1 MRTVN
6 VLEGSETT
14 MDVAVIQVLVFMAVL
29 FLVVGVNAV
38 IRKENQT
45 LSGPKPLIFRVFYA
59 EIGMLGKMTGPWMDH
74 AFPAQARAIRNDL
87 VAAALPLEPLEIRG
101 LQCFAGA
108 VIGAVTC
115 VMTFIVS
122 LHIGYALLAGVLF
135 ALMGWVYPVSWV
147 ARCALQRKDRMS
159 KSMPYAIDLITV
171 AMEAGQDFGAAVR
184 NLVNE
189 GPRGPLRDEFGVTL
203 RQIELGKSRVE
214 ALKAMAD
221 RIQLDEFRSLV
232 TSVVQ
237 SSEMGASISGTLK
250 IQAEEIRRR
259 RFQRAERQ
267 AARAPS
273 LMLIPTALFI
283 LPAVFII
290 IAVPIVIRAMES
302 GMGGYFKR

>member
-1 MRTVN
+1 
-6 VLEGSETT
+6 
-14 MDVAVIQVLVFMAVL
+14 MDVAVIQMLVFMAVL
-29 FLVVGVNAV
+29 FLVIGVNAV
-38 IRKENQT
+38 IRKEHET
-45 LSGPKPLIFRVFYA
+45 LSGNKPLVFRVFYS
-59 EIGMLGKMTGPWMDH
+59 EIGLLGKLAGPSVDH
-74 AFPAQARAIRNDL
+74 AFPVQARALRNDL
-87 VAAALPLEPLEIRG
+87 IAAALPVEASEIRG
-101 LQCFAGA
+101 LQCFAAAVLGA
-108 VIGAVTC
+108 VGAII
-115 VMTFIVS
+115 TFIFS
-122 LHIGYALLAGVLF
+122 LNLGYALLGGLLL
-135 ALMGWVYPVSWV
+135 ALTGWCYPVSWA
-147 ARCALQRKDRMS
+147 ARCAMQRKDRMS

-184 NLVNE
+184 NLVVD
-189 GPRGPLRDEFGVTL
+189 GPHGPLRDEFGVTL
-203 RQIELGKSRVE
+203 RQTELGKSRIE

-237 SSEMGASISGTLK
+237 SSEMGASISATLK

-283 LPAVFII
+283 LPSVFII

-302 GMGGYFKR
+302 GMGEYFKR

>member
-1 MRTVN
+1 
-6 VLEGSETT
+6 
-14 MDVAVIQVLVFMAVL
+14 MDVVVIQILVFLAML

-38 IRKENQT
+38 VRKEHET
-45 LSGPKPLIFRVFYA
+45 LSGNKPLVFRVFYS
-59 EIGMLGKMTGPWMDH
+59 EVGMLGKLAGPWMDH
-74 AFPAQARAIRNDL
+74 SFPVQARAIRNDL
-87 VAAALPLEPLEIRG
+87 IAAALPLEVAEIRG

-108 VIGAVTC
+108 VLGAVAC
-115 VMTFIVS
+115 LLTFILS
-122 LHIGYALLAGVLF
+122 MNWAYALLAGILLL
-135 ALMGWVYPVSWV
+135 LMGWYYPVSWV
-147 ARCALQRKDRMS
+147 ARCALTRKDRMS
-159 KSMPYAIDLITV
+159 KSMPYAIDLVTV

-184 NLVNE
+184 NLVND
-189 GPRGPLRDEFGVTL
+189 GPRGPLRDEFGVML
-203 RQIELGKSRVE
+203 RQVELGKSRVE

-237 SSEMGASISGTLK
+237 SSEMGASISATLK

-283 LPAVFII
+283 LPSVFII

-302 GMGGYFKR
+302 GMGEYFKR

>member
-1 MRTVN
+1 
-6 VLEGSETT
+6 
-14 MDVAVIQVLVFMAVL
+14 MDVAVIQILAFLAVL
-29 FLVVGVNAV
+29 FLVVGINSV
-38 IRKENQT
+38 IRRESETITGN
-45 LSGPKPLIFRVFYA
+45 KPLLFRVFHE
-59 EIGMLGKMTGPWMDH
+59 EIALLGKIGGSWMDRN
-74 AFPAQARAIRNDL
+74 FPAQARAIRSDL
-87 VAAALPLEPLEIRG
+87 IAAALPLEPFEIRG
-101 LQCFAGA
+101 LQCFVGVLLLALAA
-108 VIGAVTC
+108 VI
-115 VMTFIVS
+115 TFILSMSV
-122 LHIGYALLAGVLF
+122 LYALVAGGVVG
-135 ALMGWVYPVSWV
+135 LMGWYYPVSWV
-147 ARCALQRKDRMS
+147 MRRAIQRKDRMS

-189 GPRGPLRDEFGVTL
+189 GPHGALRDEFGVTL
-203 RQIELGKSRVE
+203 RQVELGKSRIE

-237 SSEMGASISGTLK
+237 SSELGASITATLK
-250 IQAEEIRRR
+250 IQAQEIRRR

-302 GMGGYFKR
+302 GIGGYFQH

>member
-1 MRTVN
+1 
-6 VLEGSETT
+6 
-14 MDVAVIQVLVFMAVL
+14 MDIAVIQILVFLAVL
-29 FLVVGVNAV
+29 FLVTGLGAV
-38 IRKENQT
+38 IRGGNET
-45 LSGPKPLIFRVFYA
+45 LAGAKPLVFRVFHD
-59 EIGMLGKMTGPWMDH
+59 EIGLLGKMTGARIDH
-74 AFPAQARAIRNDL
+74 AFPLQARALRNDL
-87 VAAALPLEPLEIRG
+87 IAAALPLEAPEVRG

-108 VIGAVTC
+108 VLAAVAC
-115 VMTFIVS
+115 LVTFILS
-122 LHIGYALLAGVLF
+122 LNLGYALLAGLLLG
-135 ALMGWVYPVSWV
+135 LMGWYYPLSWV
-147 ARCALQRKDRMS
+147 ARKAVERKDRMS

-184 NLVNE
+184 NLVND
-189 GPRGPLRDEFGVTL
+189 GPHGPLRDEFGVTL

-221 RIQLDEFRSLV
+221 RIQLDEFHSLV

-237 SSEMGASISGTLK
+237 SSEMGASIAATLK

-302 GMGGYFKR
+302 GMGEYFKR